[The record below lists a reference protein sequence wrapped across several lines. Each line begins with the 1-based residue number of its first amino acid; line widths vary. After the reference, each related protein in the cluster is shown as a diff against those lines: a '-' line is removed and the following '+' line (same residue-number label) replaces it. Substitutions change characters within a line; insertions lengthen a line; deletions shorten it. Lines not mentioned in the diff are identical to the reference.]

1 MVASKFHTA
10 NWFRF
15 TRALQLS
22 DLSTLHSA
30 GNMAVS
36 RQKWRRKGTTGCG
49 IVLMSW
55 KEAMNA
61 PAGAVS
67 PVSVLASAPRST
79 AANSVVVLTVA
90 PFLLLFTC
98 AHARHSAPASFSALT
113 ASKHYSTWSGTVL
126 LPPLSL
132 PLSLVY
138 ICLLVV
144 ESRRCLRVLLSP
156 LLVAAYYSP

>member
-1 MVASKFHTA
+1 
-10 NWFRF
+10 
-15 TRALQLS
+15 
-22 DLSTLHSA
+22 
-30 GNMAVS
+30 MAVS

-67 PVSVLASAPRST
+67 PVSVLASAPRSA
-79 AANSVVVLTVA
+79 AANSVAVLTA
-90 PFLLLFTC
+90 SPFLLLFTC
-98 AHARHSAPASFSALT
+98 AHARHSAPAAFT

-132 PLSLVY
+132 LLSLVY

-156 LLVAAYYSP
+156 LRAARCSVLLAVASSCVPELHETHRRLLVLLSKILVA

>member
-15 TRALQLS
+15 TRPLRLP

-67 PVSVLASAPRST
+67 PVSVLASAPRSA
-79 AANSVVVLTVA
+79 AANSVAVLTAA

-156 LLVAAYYSP
+156 LLVVAYYSP

>member
-22 DLSTLHSA
+22 DLCTLHSA

-49 IVLMSW
+49 IVFMSW

-79 AANSVVVLTVA
+79 GANSVAVLTAA

-156 LLVAAYYSP
+156 LLVVAYYSP